1 MLDGTCADDFSG
13 TMKEKPLRLF
23 SYAAMLLATALV
35 APPAVADEVWNPC
48 KVEQAELER
57 EVFKRLVGNWTVKN
71 GAGHAVMSG
80 GGVSMPVPMGPEPDE
95 SLDFVLDGDTKLRA
109 LNWSDMS
116 EEEIEF
122 TILIGETKLDEAVK
136 AIGKGATEEDIATT
150 VGCTVDQ
157 LPRISASGVRA
168 DKDGKMVWTSDFVVI
183 SDKLLH
189 GAMSFTLT
197 GGAPGSIVGY
207 RLVSLKR

>member
-1 MLDGTCADDFSG
+1 MRRFS
-13 TMKEKPLRLF
+13 F
-23 SYAAMLLATALV
+23 AAVLLAAATIA
-35 APPAVADEVWNPC
+35 APAVADEAWNPC

-95 SLDFVLDGDTKLRA
+95 SLDFVMDGDTRLRA

-116 EEEIEF
+116 QEEIDF
-122 TILIGETKLDEAVK
+122 AILIGETKLDEAVK
-136 AIGKGATEEDIATT
+136 VIGQGATEADIATT
-150 VGCTVDQ
+150 VSCAVDE

-168 DKDGKMVWTSDFVVI
+168 DKDGKMAWTADFIVI
-183 SDKLLH
+183 SDTLLH

-197 GGAPGSIVGY
+197 GGAPGSITGY